1 MPEIVKKELL
11 NKGKIAGF
19 LLGLFL
25 LANLYMKVNL
35 MEILSGFPAF
45 VQFFLSRYLPPDF
58 STLASVLPAVAD
70 TVLFAL
76 FATYISTILSLMC
89 GLLISKRTCP
99 FAGVRLAIRAVI
111 SFLRNVPVLIWASL
125 LVYAFGVGE
134 IVGLIAL
141 IFATL
146 GFLARSYSDSINEID
161 QGKLD
166 ALKSVGATSGQMIVH
181 GLFPMFVP
189 ALINWTLYSFEI
201 NIRAS
206 AILGMVGAGGIGVL
220 IQTSIRLFKYH
231 QACAIIIL
239 VVMIVLATEFVTN
252 KIRSHVR

>member
-35 MEILSGFPAF
+35 IEILSGFPAF
-45 VQFFLSRYLPPDF
+45 VQFFLSRFLPPDF

-76 FATYISTILSLMC
+76 FATYISTILSLVC

-99 FAGVRLAIRAVI
+99 LAGVRLAIRAVI

-125 LVYAFGVGE
+125 LVYAFGVGD

-161 QGKLD
+161 QGK
-166 ALKSVGATSGQMIVH
+166 SGQMIVH

>member
-35 MEILSGFPAF
+35 IEILSGFPAF
-45 VQFFLSRYLPPDF
+45 VQFFLFPFLPPDF

-70 TVLFAL
+70 TVLFAA
-76 FATYISTILSLMC
+76 FSATYISTLLSLVC

-99 FAGVRLAIRAVI
+99 LAGVRLAIRAVI

-189 ALINWTLYSFEI
+189 ALINWTLYSLKSISGPARFWEWL
-201 NIRAS
+201 APAES
-206 AILGMVGAGGIGVL
+206 A
-220 IQTSIRLFKYH
+220 
-231 QACAIIIL
+231 C
-239 VVMIVLATEFVTN
+239 
-252 KIRSHVR
+252 